1 MSSEIALA
9 ALEYPVLVTQ
19 RRDPKV
25 LIVDSDRHVVDYVR
39 YFLGEAGIATA
50 YVPPGPDA
58 LATAL
63 RDKTRLVIAEILSP
77 ALDGFTLC
85 RKLKTQRDASEVGV
99 ILFSSLDV
107 RQRALEAGADA
118 FLMKPVSESRLLTTV
133 RGLLDLPQPDRRSQ
147 GW

>member
-63 RDKTRLVIAEILSP
+63 RDETRLVIAEILSP

-85 RKLKTQRDASEVGV
+85 RKLKTQRRDGREVGV

-133 RGLLDLPQPDRRSQ
+133 RGLLDLPQPDRSQ